1 MGSIFSV
8 LCYKLCLQDMCI
20 LREYRQGDEDM
31 VFALLES
38 ALKHYGLSVNPE
50 ETDADIQDIDESYIR
65 SGGAFKV
72 LEDNGA
78 VVGSYGLYT
87 IDEGTCEL
95 RKMYLQ
101 AEYKGRGLGKKM
113 MEDAFIVA
121 KSLGFSTMILE
132 TNSCLKDAVNLYKKY
147 GFTEYTSE
155 HLSHRCNCAMR
166 KSL

>member
-1 MGSIFSV
+1 
-8 LCYKLCLQDMCI
+8 MCT
-20 LREYRQGDEDM
+20 LREYRQGDEGM

-50 ETDADIQDIDESYIR
+50 ETDADIRDIDESYIR

-78 VVGSYGLYT
+78 VVGSYGLYA
-87 IDEGTCEL
+87 IDENTCEL
-95 RKMYLQ
+95 RKMYLK

-121 KSLGFSTMILE
+121 GSLGFSTMILE
-132 TNSCLKDAVNLYKKY
+132 TNS
-147 GFTEYTSE
+147 
-155 HLSHRCNCAMR
+155 
-166 KSL
+166 